1 MYILIIL
8 HLINMAFYMEFKS
21 EISKSAIYMQN

>member
-8 HLINMAFYMEFKS
+8 HLINMEFYTEFKS
-21 EISKSAIYMQN
+21 EISKLYGQP

>member
-8 HLINMAFYMEFKS
+8 HLINMALYTEFKS
-21 EISKSAIYMQN
+21 EISKLYGQP